1 MINLIIVIL
10 TTATQAFIYYKFVVH
25 FKNIEK
31 EMELQNQI
39 NDLATKRLDL
49 ISEQLDALYEMVK
62 LESKRLDIHENN
74 DNNDDWWKK

>member
-10 TTATQAFIYYKFVVH
+10 TTTTQAFIYYKFVVY

-31 EMELQNQI
+31 EIELQNQI
-39 NDLATKRLDL
+39 NGLATKRLDL

-62 LESKRLDIHENN
+62 LESKRLDIYENDN
-74 DNNDDWWKK
+74 NNDDWWKK